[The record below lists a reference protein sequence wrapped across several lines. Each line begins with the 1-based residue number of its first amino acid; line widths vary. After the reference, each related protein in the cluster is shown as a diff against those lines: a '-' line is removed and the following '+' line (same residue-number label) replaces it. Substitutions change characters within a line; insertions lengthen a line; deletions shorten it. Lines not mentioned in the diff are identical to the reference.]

1 MDPLTGASA
10 FATIVGLVCNF
21 KSQRSSAGVDE
32 YQDFIS
38 SLNQE
43 KYSEIIAE
51 LQTNN
56 ALSSGIK
63 SLLDDNH
70 DEVMSK
76 LKALEASMIAVSSH
90 ISGLKEISESLIGSS
105 SISDQ
110 AFSILKQLNHSGGSF
125 FLEVKMMGGTIYQ
138 VMDADGTIEMNE
150 PRFVEDDLS
159 KLCESGLLLL
169 DYNSKGER
177 LFRFTRSAASL
188 LDASDL

>member
-10 FATIVGLVCNF
+10 FATIVGLICNF
-21 KSQRSSAGVDE
+21 KSQRPSEGVNE
-32 YQDFIS
+32 YQEFIS
-38 SLNQE
+38 FLDQE

-56 ALSSGIK
+56 ALSSGVK

-70 DEVMSK
+70 DEVMNK
-76 LKALEASMIAVSSH
+76 LKALEASMTAVSSH

-110 AFSILKQLNHSGGSF
+110 AFSILKQLNDSGGSF
-125 FLEVKMMGGTIYQ
+125 FLELKMGRGTLYQ
-138 VMDADGTIEMNE
+138 IMDANGSIDMDE

-169 DYNSKGER
+169 DYNSNGER
-177 LFRFTRSAASL
+177 LFRFTRAAASM
-188 LDASDL
+188 LDASEL